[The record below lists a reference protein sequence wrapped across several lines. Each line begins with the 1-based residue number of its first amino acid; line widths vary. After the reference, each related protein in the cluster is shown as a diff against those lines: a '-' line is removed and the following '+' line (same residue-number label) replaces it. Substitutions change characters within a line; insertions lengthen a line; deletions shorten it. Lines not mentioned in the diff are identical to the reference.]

1 MLWGEVCGAGSE
13 AVLCG
18 GVDSEGGS
26 DVLMDDSGV
35 DPTDRLCGG
44 DHLGGI
50 QSGGDHYTGCR
61 GL

>member
-1 MLWGEVCGAGSE
+1 M
-13 AVLCG
+13 
-18 GVDSEGGS
+18 DSEGGS

-35 DPTDRLCGG
+35 EPTDRLCGG
-44 DHLGGI
+44 GHLGGI